1 MATWPA
7 RGIGGMSLAESTGA
21 AAVAMRVAPAFS
33 HAAKPQHREC
43 TTMTTTSQPKDT
55 APHVEPRESAASPE
69 RRGPI
74 SAEQPGRASHAPG
87 GGELDSIP
95 DDQARKVVPD
105 DPRQTEARDPAGKP
119 WPDGHDAPD
128 DSGNRP
134 RPL

>member
-1 MATWPA
+1 
-7 RGIGGMSLAESTGA
+7 
-21 AAVAMRVAPAFS
+21 
-33 HAAKPQHREC
+33 
-43 TTMTTTSQPKDT
+43 MTKTRQPKDT
-55 APHVEPRESAASPE
+55 AAHVEPRESADSPE

-74 SAEQPGRASHAPG
+74 PADSPTRAGHAPG

-105 DPRQTEARDPAGKP
+105 DPRATEVRDPAGKAR
-119 WPDGHDAPD
+119 PDGHDAPD

>member
-1 MATWPA
+1 
-7 RGIGGMSLAESTGA
+7 
-21 AAVAMRVAPAFS
+21 
-33 HAAKPQHREC
+33 
-43 TTMTTTSQPKDT
+43 MTKSSQPKDT

-74 SAEQPGRASHAPG
+74 PGEPPGRPGHAPG

-119 WPDGHDAPD
+119 WPEGHDSPD